1 MLRRRV
7 GFPRCGVRCCIAA
20 LDLGVWRC
28 AATRYRGA
36 RFFSKKTA
44 KGRFLCLHGPP
55 TAIFSTYVNRARVAQ
70 CQRKKR
76 KMMNVVFAL
85 AFTLLCMTTALF
97 MGASGS
103 LGFALIALF
112 CAFVAFAVSVA
123 AMFISEF

>member
-55 TAIFSTYVNRARVAQ
+55 AAIICPCVNRALSGAHV
-70 CQRKKR
+70 KKR
-76 KMMNVVFAL
+76 KDY
-85 AFTLLCMTTALF
+85 
-97 MGASGS
+97 G
-103 LGFALIALF
+103 
-112 CAFVAFAVSVA
+112 
-123 AMFISEF
+123 